1 MENKYAL
8 KQIKWFYD
16 VVEQIVLPMV
26 EYKDCFVSLKT
37 KRKYDKTQYKSQ
49 LSKEYKCNLCEIDS
63 YKFISIVFDSFYLMK
78 IAKRCKDYDFGIP
91 KQSDIENAYLTE
103 RELLII
109 AEDIN
114 DKLYAE
120 YKDTMGITDGDEMQY

>member
-1 MENKYAL
+1 M
-8 KQIKWFYD
+8 
-16 VVEQIVLPMV
+16 
-26 EYKDCFVSLKT
+26 
-37 KRKYDKTQYKSQ
+37 
-49 LSKEYKCNLCEIDS
+49 CEIDS

-78 IAKRCKDYDFGIP
+78 IARRCKDYDFGIP

-120 YKDTMGITDGDEMQY
+120 YKDTMGITDEDEMQY